1 MVPSIYDQLHVVRS
15 YQYFYHALNRAW
27 IINSIYSKTS
37 GYTKFFEDFTS
48 LQIKAIKISNENSK
62 FLHCAGLASVLM
74 VYLWP
79 NRNWWYQCQLQIYP
93 LSLSLTL
100 CPTPVSRYAHS
111 CRQFRPESNE
121 WWCFQVH
128 NGEKFFIK
136 YLKSSIV

>member
-1 MVPSIYDQLHVVRS
+1 MIRKTEGT
-15 YQYFYHALNRAW
+15 
-27 IINSIYSKTS
+27 IIKKIVFEPL
-37 GYTKFFEDFTS
+37 KFS
-48 LQIKAIKISNENSK
+48 LQIKVINISNENYK
-62 FLHCAGLASVLM
+62 FLQCAGLASVLM

-100 CPTPVSRYAHS
+100 CPTPVSWYAHS

-136 YLKSSIV
+136 YSLQALRAWILEFEMSVHRICEFDPF